1 MAKPKQNK
9 SVKRILLVDDHPMIR
24 QGLARLI
31 NEDPKLVVAGEAG
44 TCVDA
49 LRFVAKEKP
58 DLAIIDLSLPDRDG
72 LSLLKELLALHP
84 DLSVLIL
91 SMHDETIYAE
101 RIIRAGGRGYI
112 MKNKSSEQVMKAIHH
127 VLAGEIYLSPAM
139 SQSILS
145 RLSPAKREDNLAAVD
160 NLSDRELQVYR
171 LIGQG
176 FKCSEIA
183 NRLHLSPK
191 TIETHSNN
199 IRNKLNLNDAN
210 ELRRRAIQWSSG
222 EKTFS

>member
-127 VLAGEIYLSPAM
+127 VLAGEIYISPAM